1 MFKSPRRPVGAFL
14 LFPPTRRAKP
24 RSGFDSS
31 LEPFGCWR
39 ASLLSRDAQKTLPA
53 REAIDTAPIDKNV
66 LVLVT
71 DGASEYRIPYPCW
84 LTKALGWM
92 NSSQGDRAESRPN
105 GRPAK
110 VPR

>member
-1 MFKSPRRPVGAFL
+1 MKTKTPWAVTWLTWPILFAFNAGLALRATAYRGNYSTVLTTL
-14 LFPPTRRAKP
+14 LIT
-24 RSGFDSS
+24 D
-31 LEPFGCWR
+31 
-39 ASLLSRDAQKTLPA
+39 
-53 REAIDTAPIDKNV
+53 V

-110 VPR
+110 T